1 MLRDFWETESI
12 GITDEID
19 TATQL
24 PLKVKRNE
32 EIIFNGRNYEVALP
46 WKEDCLPP
54 SDNYRMCEIRL
65 RSLHHK
71 LKNESNLLQEYDKII
86 QEQARAEIIEKVP
99 NLNSTNEHN
108 TKNVYYSPH
117 HAVVRKDRETTKVRI
132 FYDGSAKNSKDGR
145 SLNDCLEVGDNH
157 IPHIF
162 DMLTKFRW
170 NAVGLTADIEK
181 AFLMVGIK
189 QEDRDMLRFLWLED
203 PFASKPEIAEF
214 RFNRLV
220 FGLRPLPS
228 ILGAT
233 IKHHL
238 RLFKQSEPEI
248 AELLEK
254 SLYVDDLVTGA
265 ENDEKALNIF
275 KKSKQIMAEG
285 GFSRKWHGAEN
296 DEKALN
302 IFKKSK
308 QIMAEGGF
316 IRKWHSNSHTLLR
329 AVESYEVSSEIKS
342 NQDASTEDDES
353 YAKSSTTPSSSEVK
367 TDNVVKVLGLN
378 WDTAVDEFF
387 FDLTEL
393 YDFGKSLPE
402 TKRSVLK
409 LTAKIF
415 DPIGFLTPFTVE
427 LKILFQELCLD
438 KVNWDASL
446 QGNLLQRWKL
456 LLDEIKCLSSVRIPR
471 CYFQSSP
478 TQIEIHGFSDASHSA
493 YAAVVYMRSLY
504 QDGRV
509 EVRLVA
515 SKSRVAPLKKQTIPR
530 LELLGALI
538 LARLVNKLDV
548 SGENVKTVFWT
559 DSMTVLC
566 WIKNE
571 RIWKQYVQHRI
582 EEIRSLTSREEWRH
596 CPGDTNPADLPS
608 RGVSAKDLSTNTTW
622 WNGPQFLYRPE
633 SEWPE
638 IRLTHSENEV
648 VLQEAVKNPAVV
660 THSLVNN
667 ATDQSTDKK
676 IDQVIDVKRFSSLTK
691 LLRVTALVVKF
702 VNQLKKMRN
711 RTKTEER
718 KEVIAE
724 DLKEAEILW
733 IKAVQASSF
742 AEEIKFLQTNKF
754 KTANSCHTIRIIPGR
769 RSRQMQRKTEQFVV
783 ACQHY
788 ESSPITR
795 ETWLCSA
802 SDQAVA

>member
-1 MLRDFWETESI
+1 LQTATAIATSEDRSKSVPVRILFDNGSQRSYVTDHVKAKLGLTATSTETLHLNTFGENAYRKQKCEVVTLPLRSNNDVYVEISALNFPVICSPLPKRVEISKYPHLQDLELADRSEIGQDSIDILIGSDHYWDFVTGESIRGEFGPIAINSTFGWLLSGPTNVQEALHDSRVTSNLIISGEPFNETSETDKITNMLRDFWETESI
-12 GITDEID
+12 GITDEINS
-19 TATQL
+19 ATQL
-24 PLKVKRNE
+24 PLKAKRNE
-32 EIIFNGRNYEVALP
+32 EITFNGRNYEVALP

-54 SDNYRMCEIRL
+54 SNNYRMCEIRL
-65 RSLHHK
+65 RSLHYK

-86 QEQARAEIIEKVP
+86 QGQTRAEIIERVP

-132 FYDGSAKNSKDGR
+132 VYDGSAKNSKEER

-157 IPHIF
+157 NPHIF
-162 DMLTKFRW
+162 DMLTRFRW

-189 QEDRDMLRFLWLED
+189 QEDRDMLRFLWFED

-220 FGLRPLPS
+220 FGLRPSPS

-265 ENDEKALNIF
+265 ENDEKALTIF

-285 GFSRKWHGAEN
+285 GFN
-296 DEKALN
+296 L
-302 IFKKSK
+302 
-308 QIMAEGGF
+308 
-316 IRKWHSNSHTLLR
+316 RKWHSNSHTLLR

-342 NQDASTEDDES
+342 NQDATTEDDES
-353 YAKSSTTPSSSEVK
+353 YAKSSTTPSRSEVK

-393 YDFGKSLPE
+393 YDYGKSLPE

-493 YAAVVYMRSLY
+493 YTAVVYMRSLF

-530 LELLGALI
+530 LE
-538 LARLVNKLDV
+538 
-548 SGENVKTVFWT
+548 
-559 DSMTVLC
+559 
-566 WIKNE
+566 
-571 RIWKQYVQHRI
+571 
-582 EEIRSLTSREEWRH
+582 
-596 CPGDTNPADLPS
+596 
-608 RGVSAKDLSTNTTW
+608 
-622 WNGPQFLYRPE
+622 
-633 SEWPE
+633 
-638 IRLTHSENEV
+638 
-648 VLQEAVKNPAVV
+648 
-660 THSLVNN
+660 
-667 ATDQSTDKK
+667 
-676 IDQVIDVKRFSSLTK
+676 
-691 LLRVTALVVKF
+691 
-702 VNQLKKMRN
+702 
-711 RTKTEER
+711 
-718 KEVIAE
+718 
-724 DLKEAEILW
+724 
-733 IKAVQASSF
+733 
-742 AEEIKFLQTNKF
+742 
-754 KTANSCHTIRIIPGR
+754 
-769 RSRQMQRKTEQFVV
+769 
-783 ACQHY
+783 
-788 ESSPITR
+788 
-795 ETWLCSA
+795 
-802 SDQAVA
+802 